1 MSDDFRLR
9 FVAIMLKC
17 YFVND
22 KYIDKCLYAFE
33 HMQDG
38 GYYAQFD
45 RQILEMTKNKIEK
58 IYRLPEA
65 DVNRFAEVINEY

>member
-1 MSDDFRLR
+1 METVFANAPTSKAEST
-9 FVAIMLKC
+9 VVES
-17 YFVND
+17 YFVFPD
-22 KYIDKCLYAFE
+22 KTIEYIK
-33 HMQDG
+33 G
-38 GYYAQFD
+38 AQFD